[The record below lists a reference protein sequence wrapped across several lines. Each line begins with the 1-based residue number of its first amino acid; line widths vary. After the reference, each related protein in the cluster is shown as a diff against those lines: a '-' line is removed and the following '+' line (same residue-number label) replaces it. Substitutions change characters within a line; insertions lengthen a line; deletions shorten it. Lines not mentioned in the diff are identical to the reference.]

1 MRDQRFKDAQALAQ
15 DDILVV
21 SVARIGL
28 SSRLFSLPI
37 RSYCCASNLGIK
49 KRENQEE
56 KQEKQEENRSV
67 VTQTLSLVPTG
78 GVKTL
83 PYSS

>member
-1 MRDQRFKDAQALAQ
+1 MRDQRYKDAQALAQ

-21 SVARIGL
+21 SVARIRL

-37 RSYCCASNLGIK
+37 RSYCCALNLGMK

-56 KQEKQEENRSV
+56 KQES
-67 VTQTLSLVPTG
+67 
-78 GVKTL
+78 
-83 PYSS
+83 